1 MYGQVYFSFGYGWVE
16 LWASKFQVE
25 EGFKEVGRYTVPY
38 QYIDVL
44 AIILYKVNYYELII
58 LCVEWFGGVK

>member
-1 MYGQVYFSFGYGWVE
+1 M
-16 LWASKFQVE
+16 E

-44 AIILYKVNYYELII
+44 AIILYKGNYYELII